1 MDFMLEFKQ
10 GILTRRGFI
19 TTRQEAQ
26 VYHHATGGSRGMRDA
41 SPVYGV

>member
-1 MDFMLEFKQ
+1 MLGFKQ

-26 VYHHATGGSRGMRDA
+26 VYHHAPGGSSLKGDT